1 MPGFRLWQLELRV
14 PAGRGIEDVVATL
27 PKSEVVVLSG
37 SGLAAP
43 GGRVYLGLV
52 TDDVRRLQ
60 DEVVAALTAAG
71 LTPKGVVDAA

>member
-1 MPGFRLWQLELRV
+1 LWQLELRV
-14 PAGRGIEDVVATL
+14 AEGRGIEDVVAAL
-27 PKSEVVVLSG
+27 PWSEVLVLSG

-60 DEVVAALTAAG
+60 NEVVTALTAVG
-71 LTPKGVVDAA
+71 LPPKGVVDAA